1 MTFLRM
7 RQRTL
12 LVRTSTAAMAAVL
25 LTVGLVSCAPEPMA
39 GDHIKGEE
47 PREEDRSWSQ
57 IDDQDDPA
65 LKSAELPE
73 GFPTNEFA
81 LPEGGVIDD
90 AGQRGDRVW
99 FLVLK
104 APDSETAEAWWQSI
118 IESNGF
124 VVRDDEQGED
134 GSASAVFASDRVT
147 TSALRIP
154 EPDGSVL
161 LSFDITQEL

>member
-1 MTFLRM
+1 MTFLRI
-7 RQRTL
+7 RHRAL
-12 LVRTSTAAMAAVL
+12 LARTSAAAMATVM
-25 LTVGLVSCAPEPMA
+25 LTVGLVACAPEPMA
-39 GDHIKGEE
+39 GDHLKGEE

-73 GFPTNEFA
+73 GFPVDEFRF
-81 LPEGGVIDD
+81 PEDGIIDD

-104 APDSETAEAWWQSI
+104 APDGETADAWWQSV

-124 VVRDDEQGED
+124 VVRDEEHDDE
-134 GSASAVFASDRVT
+134 GSASAVFASDQVT
-147 TSALRIP
+147 ATVLRIP
-154 EPDGSVL
+154 EPEGSVL